1 MMTEYMH
8 KIMDELDRTEEMLYK
23 GLKEINDKGE
33 LNAQSLEVLGE
44 TLDGVKDLC
53 EIKGKGIQM
62 MDEYGYSERNRDSRG
77 RFSENDGY
85 WHDGRSY
92 NGSYADGRMNNG
104 RSYEGNSYENRR
116 SYADGQSY
124 ADDPYLADLH
134 RKMEN
139 AKNDTERDVI
149 RNMIMERERSR

>member
-1 MMTEYMH
+1 MMTKYMH

-44 TLDGVKDLC
+44 TLDNVKDLC

-62 MDEYGYSERNRDSRG
+62 MDEYGYSQRDGRG
-77 RFSENDGY
+77 RYSRNDGY

-92 NGSYADGRMNNG
+92 DDGMSYADGRSYTDG
-104 RSYEGNSYENRR
+104 R
-116 SYADGQSY
+116 SY

-139 AKNDTERDVI
+139 AKSDSERDII